1 MADLDQLMIN
11 SNWTVESLAYAIA
24 GAGNMTCDQIGEA
37 INKSGEAVYKK
48 LKRIGYLGKLICKV
62 RA

>member
-1 MADLDQLMIN
+1 MLNLKWDN
-11 SNWTVESLAYAIA
+11 ESLTYAIY
-24 GAGNMTCDQIGEA
+24 GASNMTCDQIGEA

-48 LKRIGYLGKLICKV
+48 LKRIGYLGKLHCGN

>member
-1 MADLDQLMIN
+1 MLN
-11 SNWTVESLAYAIA
+11 SNWTVQNLSYAVGCA
-24 GAGNMTCDQIGEA
+24 GSMTCDQIGEA

-48 LKRIGYLGKLICKV
+48 LKRIGYLGKLTCEV

>member
-1 MADLDQLMIN
+1 MLN
-11 SNWTVESLAYAIA
+11 KNWDSESLTYAIY

-48 LKRIGYLGKLICKV
+48 LKRIGYLVKLHCGYI
-62 RA
+62 A